1 MCGRYREVRATFE
14 LMALAVTWFL
24 QAAQTPAPAAFQ
36 EFSHQ
41 SGVLGTTRTYRVV
54 LPAGYEKSRVRYP
67 VVYCLHTGQRQPE
80 ARESRLASYVAG
92 HELILVDV
100 EAVDTQ
106 GQFALYFPE
115 LVEQIDGS
123 LRTVAD
129 RGHRGVTGFAAAGFA
144 AYLIAGKY
152 PDLLGSASSF
162 MGTTEAY
169 AGPEGFQVES
179 TLDDLGANYDGV
191 RTRLVRSS
199 ADSLAFYHRRLNSIW
214 TYTRTGYETAT
225 FLAGQDLEEIDRTL
239 QFHLAAFANPLPPPA
254 VFNHWDAWPN
264 FSVWGWEVISNRRQP
279 GFTVLENVSNAGFR
293 SSVREYPG
301 GATIPEATLSIG
313 SPSIYPPGVPLT
325 VTYVHLLDG
334 KVRRTEQRADA
345 HGRLNF
351 DVSGDAYEVAV
362 SSGPLLTVSGYS
374 IADSNWATAG
384 QPVNLKVRFLNKGG
398 APAGTSLIR
407 WESPN
412 PGVKFATPQGR
423 LYALQAG
430 ESATLPVIFT
440 VDDPDRAVVRV
451 VAVSGI
457 TRMPIDVPLFPAAQP
472 IAEFQIADGRAL
484 TVYQHGMQKAEVR
497 FGEGNGDGHAAP
509 GETFAVLLPEGG
521 ALRAAEL
528 FTNDACVEN
537 SMRGSDSWQ
546 EYDYSGAS
554 AKYSLPSIRL
564 DCEPGH
570 VVHML
575 ARMVIPNGAD
585 TQVKYGTLE
594 FPVWYRNEAK

>member
-1 MCGRYREVRATFE
+1 M
-14 LMALAVTWFL
+14 
-24 QAAQTPAPAAFQ
+24 QAAQAPAPAAFQ

-41 SGVLGTTRTYRVV
+41 SQVLGTTRTYRVF
-54 LPAGYEKSRVRYP
+54 LPAGYEKSRIRYP
-67 VVYCLHTGQRQPE
+67 VVYCFHSEERQPE
-80 ARESRLASYVAG
+80 ARESRLASYAAG
-92 HELILVDV
+92 HEVILVEV
-100 EAVDTQ
+100 VDTQ
-106 GQFALYFPE
+106 GQFALYVPE
-115 LVEQIDGS
+115 LVEQIDS
-123 LRTVAD
+123 TLRTVAD
-129 RGHRGVTGFAAAGFA
+129 RGHRGVMGFGAAGFT
-144 AYLIAGKY
+144 AYLVTGKY
-152 PDLLGSASSF
+152 PDLVGSASSF
-162 MGTTEAY
+162 MGTTEAF

-179 TLDDLGANYDGV
+179 TLDDLAANYDGV
-191 RTRLVRSS
+191 RTRLARSS
-199 ADSLAFYHRRLNSIW
+199 ADSLAFYHRRMNSIW
-214 TYTRTGYETAT
+214 SYTRPAYESAT
-225 FLAGQDLEEIDRTL
+225 FLAGEDLEEIARTL
-239 QFHLAAFANPLPPPA
+239 QFHMAAFANPVPQPA
-254 VFNHWDAWPN
+254 VFDHSDAWPN

-293 SSVREYPG
+293 SAVREYPG

-313 SPSIYPPGVPLT
+313 SPAIYPPGVALT

-423 LYALQAG
+423 LYALQPG
-430 ESATLPVIFT
+430 ESAILLVTFT
-440 VDDPDRAVVRV
+440 VDDPERAVVRI
-451 VAVSGI
+451 VAAAGA
-457 TRMPIDVPLFPAAQP
+457 TRMSFDVPLFPAAQP
-472 IAEFQIADGRAL
+472 ITEFQIADGRTL
-484 TVYQHGMQKAEVR
+484 TVYQHATHNAEVR

-546 EYDYSGAS
+546 EYDRSGAS
-554 AKYSLPSIRL
+554 AKYSLPSIHL

-570 VVHML
+570 VVRML
-575 ARMVIPNGAD
+575 ARIVIPNGAE

-594 FPVWYRNEAK
+594 FPVWYRNEGK